1 MASAR
6 MGEMVVSAVSG
17 DELVALGLGSC
28 IGLALLDR
36 AAGVAGLAHVVLP
49 DSGNADGPAGKFADL
64 AVPELL
70 AKMRRAGAID
80 RRLEAVLVGG
90 ARMFEM
96 AGGLDIGARNEKAVR
111 SALTSARVQIRAAT
125 TGGNQGRTVRVI
137 AGDSIVT
144 VKVAGG
150 EPLTLLDGS
159 GGEAERP
166 IRVTSSPARPGAAPS
181 PITRKP
187 RPPVRARP

>member
-1 MASAR
+1 MSAR
-6 MGEMVVSAVSG
+6 MGEMVVSAVPG
-17 DELVALGLGSC
+17 VELVALGLGSC
-28 IGLALLDR
+28 IGLALIDR

-49 DSGNADGPAGKFADL
+49 DSGSADGPAGKFADL

-70 AKMRRAGAID
+70 SQMRRVGAIE

-111 SALTSARVQIRAAT
+111 SALTIARVQVRAAT

-137 AGDSIVT
+137 AGQSVVT

-150 EPLTLLDGS
+150 ELVTLFDGS
-159 GGEAERP
+159 GRETESP
-166 IRVTSSPARPGAAPS
+166 TRVTRTMDRPRIAPSSTTRKPARPAG
-181 PITRKP
+181 
-187 RPPVRARP
+187 ARP

>member
-1 MASAR
+1 
-6 MGEMVVSAVSG
+6 MVVSAVSG

-28 IGLALLDR
+28 IGLALIDR

-49 DSGNADGPAGKFADL
+49 ESGRAEGPAAKFADL

-70 AKMRRAGAID
+70 SKMRRVGAIE

-111 SALTSARVQIRAAT
+111 SALTLARVQVRAAT

-137 AGDSIVT
+137 AGESLVT

-150 EPLTLLDGS
+150 ETVTLFDGS
-159 GGEAERP
+159 GRETERST
-166 IRVTSSPARPGAAPS
+166 RVASTPARPRGAPS
-181 PITRKP
+181 AIARKP
-187 RPPVRARP
+187 TRPAAARP